1 MENTLTLDET
11 LPPCELGCI
20 GELTPLALNQD
31 PKFNLFQELM
41 ESQLHKKLK
50 VVSSGWGDF

>member
-11 LPPCELGCI
+11 LPLGELGCI

-31 PKFNLFQELM
+31 PKFNLFQ
-41 ESQLHKKLK
+41 LHKKLK